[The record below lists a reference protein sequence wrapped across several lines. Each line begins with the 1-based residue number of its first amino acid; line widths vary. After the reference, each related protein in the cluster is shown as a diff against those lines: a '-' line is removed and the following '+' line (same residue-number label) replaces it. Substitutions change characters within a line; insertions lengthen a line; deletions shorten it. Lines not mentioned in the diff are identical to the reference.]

1 MSGLISRSAIPAIL
15 LASLISYGCSSDDDS
30 GGAAPG
36 ASVPANAVVITEAN
50 AYETVV
56 SAIGIGSSLV
66 DAVPVVVEITPSPTY
81 REIIEFVTDKAK
93 NAGGTSGIS
102 VSIPT
107 GIEETIP
114 CSGGG
119 EITINS
125 TDTETSSSGT
135 AVINNCIEGGITLNG
150 SLTFNFTWNLE
161 TYAYSDSIQGNLS
174 GNLGEQ
180 TFSLN
185 GLNLQE
191 TGNELSG
198 DYSINT
204 YTYSVDSSV
213 GGGFLVEL
221 LAAIVGN
228 DFDGQCPVS
237 GTILVTGANNTQAKA
252 TINSDGTVTVEYND
266 GSGTFTEVT
275 IPAPGSP
282 YPCEN
287 FFLSI

>member
-1 MSGLISRSAIPAIL
+1 MRGFISRSAIPAIL
-15 LASLISYGCSSDDDS
+15 LSSILTFGCSSDDD
-30 GGAAPG
+30 GGSPG

-56 SAIGIGSSLV
+56 SAIGIGSTLV
-66 DAVPVVVEITPSPTY
+66 DAVPVVVDITPSPSY
-81 REIIEFVTDKAK
+81 REIIEFVVDKAK
-93 NAGGTSGIS
+93 NAGGSSDIS

-107 GIEETIP
+107 GIEETYP

-119 EITINS
+119 DITINS
-125 TDTETSSSGT
+125 TDTDTSSSGT
-135 AVINNCIEGGITLNG
+135 VVINNCIESGITLNG
-150 SLTFNFTWNLE
+150 SLTFNFTYNLE
-161 TYAYSDSIQGNLS
+161 TYAYTDSIQGNIS

-180 TFSLN
+180 TFSLT
-185 GLNLQE
+185 GLVLNE
-191 TGNELSG
+191 TGNEMSG

-228 DFDGQCPVS
+228 HNVYGCPSS
-237 GTILVTGANNTQAKA
+237 GIILVTGANNTQAKA
-252 TINSDGTVTVEYND
+252 TINSDNTVTVEYND

-275 IPAPGSP
+275 TPPPGSP
-282 YPCEN
+282 YPCED
-287 FFLSI
+287 FFIYI